1 LYKRQQ
7 KGWLKHLDFIVLDLL
22 CLCGSF
28 VLADRLRNGD
38 TPGLFTN
45 KVYISTGIMLLVFDL
60 LVIILINTMHDILR
74 RSFFRGLKEIVKQN
88 LIVFGCTTVYLFS
101 VKDGEQLSRIVLWL
115 TMLLHIA
122 LTVPIFH
129 IWRRMIAR
137 RRTNVAR
144 RSVLLVADGNMVS
157 GVVDR
162 FRKDPLGEMSIVGIV
177 VADRAE
183 SPEGGEGAPAAQA
196 ESLEGIP
203 VVCSLAAAPKY
214 ICREWIDEVY
224 ICTATP
230 PLHLIERCNEM
241 GVTIHRELH
250 TAGSDQQFVEKIAGV
265 HVLTSTMNAAT
276 PGRLFAKRLLDIVGG
291 FVGSLA
297 ALVVMAIV
305 GPRIKK
311 ASPGPILF
319 KQERIGQNGKH
330 FRMYKIRSMYMDAD
344 ERKKELLKENRV
356 SDGMMFKLDWDPR
369 IIGNEV
375 LPDGTRKTGIGE
387 FIRNTSLDEFPQFFN
402 VLMGQMSLVGT
413 RPPTLDE
420 WEKYEYHHRRRL
432 SIKPGVT
439 GMWQVSGRSEIT
451 DFEEVVKLDTEYIN
465 NWNLGLDIRI
475 LLKTVVS
482 VLKREG
488 AM

>member
-196 ESLEGIP
+196 AALYSSLRPRGDRSFRRKWRQSASAAFACWNHVPGCSEAVSSSLPRHSRSFTMSCTMISIGEMRASSSARVSCGFTTSCTKNSPVETSANARPARSPAKHMDRRKLFAFSSSMFDSITVPGVMMRVIP
-203 VVCSLAAAPKY
+203 RSTSPFAS
-214 ICREWIDEVY
+214 
-224 ICTATP
+224 
-230 PLHLIERCNEM
+230 
-241 GVTIHRELH
+241 
-250 TAGSDQQFVEKIAGV
+250 AGSSICSQ
-265 HVLTSTMNAAT
+265 MAT
-276 PGRLFAKRLLDIVGG
+276 L
-291 FVGSLA
+291 
-297 ALVVMAIV
+297 
-305 GPRIKK
+305 
-311 ASPGPILF
+311 
-319 KQERIGQNGKH
+319 
-330 FRMYKIRSMYMDAD
+330 
-344 ERKKELLKENRV
+344 
-356 SDGMMFKLDWDPR
+356 
-369 IIGNEV
+369 
-375 LPDGTRKTGIGE
+375 
-387 FIRNTSLDEFPQFFN
+387 
-402 VLMGQMSLVGT
+402 
-413 RPPTLDE
+413 
-420 WEKYEYHHRRRL
+420 
-432 SIKPGVT
+432 
-439 GMWQVSGRSEIT
+439 
-451 DFEEVVKLDTEYIN
+451 
-465 NWNLGLDIRI
+465 
-475 LLKTVVS
+475 
-482 VLKREG
+482 
-488 AM
+488 